1 LLTLALGS
9 CTSMSPGDPSATTAP
24 PQRSSRPITQPNN
37 SLELL
42 SQSQTQYAE
51 VGKTYRPPSTIIPG
65 TGNFINERAASRTVP
80 LAPGKGE
87 VTLNFEAAD
96 LREVVKVVFD
106 TLQENYIIDP
116 GVQGLVTIQTSR
128 PIGKEQLLPTL
139 ESLLAMNGAA
149 LIREGGVYKV
159 VPFSGAA
166 PAGVS
171 SRKQVRA
178 GPGYSVRVVPL
189 RYISA
194 TEMEKILTPFLPD
207 GGILNVDPLRNVLT
221 LGGTSQELAR
231 AQQTIGIFDVNWI
244 QGMSVGIFRLEN
256 VESQVIA
263 EELNNIFG
271 EGSSMAVGGLL
282 RFIPIA
288 QLNAVLVITPQV
300 EYLREAGRWI
310 ERLDGI
316 GGERLYVY
324 EVQNGDAGYL
334 ASILSE
340 LFGGGGGG
348 GGVSGQVAPGLAPI
362 SLESGETGDGQG
374 IEGGAPAAGGGLPTA
389 SAPASI
395 STATLGFG
403 GSEVRVIA
411 DVENN
416 SLVIWASNRDYEKI
430 LGALQKLDV
439 TPRQVLVEAT
449 IAEVTLTDDFRFG
462 LRWWFV
468 NNTGEYRG
476 IASQGLR
483 TNVTLDDLNNA
494 DAGASV
500 LDQGFNYVLTD
511 PSGLVRGLLS
521 TLASESKLKVLQA
534 PSVMVVDNQE
544 ANIRVGEQVQVPTQ
558 SQVTGTGIATQ
569 SFEFK
574 DTGVLLQVRPQ
585 VNAGGLVSMDIN
597 QEVTNIGPT
606 DPTTGRLTFF
616 QRSIKSRVAVQS
628 GETIVL
634 GGLIDDSISK
644 SRSGIPVLYKLPLI
658 GPLFG
663 QINDNKERTELII
676 VLTPR
681 VIEDGQDMNEAID
694 ILRRR
699 MRQAAPVIEATL
711 G

>member
-1 LLTLALGS
+1 
-9 CTSMSPGDPSATTAP
+9 M
-24 PQRSSRPITQPNN
+24 
-37 SLELL
+37 
-42 SQSQTQYAE
+42 SQSQTQYQNNP
-51 VGKTYRPPSTIIPG
+51 VGRTSQRDSTIIPG
-65 TGNFINERAASRTVP
+65 TGRFINERAAPIRTVP
-80 LAPGKGE
+80 LASGRGE

-96 LREVVKVVFD
+96 LREVVKGVFD
-106 TLQENYIIDP
+106 TLQENYVIDP
-116 GVQGLVTIQTSR
+116 AVQGLVTIQTSR
-128 PIGKEQLLPTL
+128 PISKNQLLPTL

-159 VPFSGAA
+159 VPLGGAA
-166 PAGVS
+166 PSGVS
-171 SRKQVRA
+171 TRTRQGRT

-189 RYISA
+189 RYVSA
-194 TEMEKILTPFLPD
+194 AEMEKILTPFLPE
-207 GGILNVDPLRNVLT
+207 GGILNVDPLRNVVT

-231 AQQTIGIFDVNWI
+231 AQQAINIFDVNWI
-244 QGMSVGIFRLEN
+244 KGMSVGIFRLEN

-263 EELNNIFG
+263 EELNNIFA
-271 EGSSMAVGGLL
+271 EGSNMATGSML
-282 RFIPIA
+282 RFIPIT
-288 QLNAVLVITPQV
+288 QLNAILVITPQV
-300 EYLREAGRWI
+300 EFLREVGRWI

-324 EVQNGDAGYL
+324 EVQNGDAEYL

-340 LFGGGGGG
+340 IYGDGGGG
-348 GGVSGQVAPGLAPI
+348 GGVSGQVAPGLSPI
-362 SLESGETGDGQG
+362 SLESSGPSVSGPEGAQG
-374 IEGGAPAAGGGLPTA
+374 AEGGIQTSGGLPAADQPASVRTA
-389 SAPASI
+389 S
-395 STATLGFG
+395 LGFG
-403 GSEVRVIA
+403 GGEVRVIA

-416 SLVIWASNRDYEKI
+416 SLVIWASSRDYEKI
-430 LGALQKLDV
+430 LAALQKLDV

-449 IAEVTLTDDFRFG
+449 IAEVTLSDEFRFG

-468 NNTGEYRG
+468 NNTGDYRG
-476 IASQGLR
+476 IASQRLR
-483 TNVTLDDLNNA
+483 TNVTLEDLNTA

-511 PSGLVRGLLS
+511 PSGLVRGVLS

-544 ANIRVGEQVQVPTQ
+544 ANIRVGAQVQVPTQ

-597 QEVTNIGPT
+597 QEVTNIGPE

-616 QRSIKSRVAVQS
+616 QRSIKSRVAVKS

-634 GGLIDDSISK
+634 GGLIDDSATK
-644 SRSGIPVLYKLPLI
+644 ARSGIPVLYKLPLI

-663 QINDNKERTELII
+663 EINDNKERTELII

-681 VIEDGQDMNEAID
+681 VIEDFQDMDQAID
-694 ILRRR
+694 VLRRR
-699 MRQAAPVIEATL
+699 MRNAAPMIEATL
-711 G
+711 E